1 MILTIAY
8 IEEKF
13 DLYNQ
18 LYFNGELMTPN
29 FEITNRKNQLGC
41 LQGKYLYHNGRISY
55 TLKVSRYYD
64 RTEKQYDNTIIHE
77 MIHLFIAQNNI
88 IDNGSHGR
96 RFKAECARINKDG
109 WNLSRTTDTSGWK
122 LSDEA
127 KKKENRKCNSTYNII
142 VYKEK
147 GNGTQFFLKVSKP
160 NVNMYMNYFKNRCN
174 YECKHFVS
182 NDSIFAYLP
191 NCTKRIR
198 GRRIYENDKTNVFAK
213 YMI

>member
-8 IEEKF
+8 IEQKF
-13 DLYNQ
+13 DLYND

-41 LQGKYLYHNGRISY
+41 LQGKYLYHNGRMSY

-77 MIHLFIAQNNI
+77 MIHLYIAQNRI
-88 IDNGSHGR
+88 IDNGAHGR

-109 WNLSRTTDTSGWK
+109 WNLSRCTDTSDWK
-122 LSDEA
+122 LSEEA
-127 KKKENRKCNSTYNII
+127 QKKVERKNNTSYNII

-147 GNGTQFFLKVSKP
+147 GYNSQFFVKVSKP
-160 NVNMYMNYFKNRCN
+160 NVKMYMDYIKNRCQ
-174 YECKHFVS
+174 YECKHFIS
-182 NDSIFAYLP
+182 SDSIFEHLP